1 MMRGLTLSVLAA
13 AWLVA
18 CATPLPTPSARQQ
31 HADMLTAAR
40 GWQTV
45 HLQAGRFELVARTPP
60 PLPPRER
67 LTVYIEG
74 DGLAWL
80 SRRMPSSDPTPR
92 DPVALALALAQPDG
106 HAVHLARP
114 CQYVDAAQ
122 SGCPRRYWT
131 DARFAAEAVDAIDQA
146 IDQLKL
152 RHGARTLVLVGYSGG
167 GAMAALVAARRDDVA
182 RLITVAGNLDHAAW
196 TAHHRLTPLAAS
208 LDAAA
213 VADRLRDLPQLHLVG
228 GRDLTLPRA
237 LPERWPA
244 GFIGARGEH
253 LHVIESFDHR
263 CCWAAHWPDLYAA
276 ADDSAALRRVL
287 TGLQPA
293 QAAVD
298 QERMLSAGDD

>member
-1 MMRGLTLSVLAA
+1 MRGLTLSVLAA
-13 AWLVA
+13 AWLAA

-31 HADMLTAAR
+31 HADTLVAAR

-60 PLPPRER
+60 PLPSRDL

-80 SRRMPSSDPTPR
+80 SRRTPSSDPTPR

-106 HAVHLARP
+106 RAVHLARP

-122 SGCPRRYWT
+122 SGCPRRYWM
-131 DARFAAEAVDAIDQA
+131 DARFAAETVDAVDQA

-167 GAMAALVAARRDDVA
+167 GAMAALVAARRHDVA

-208 LDAAA
+208 LDAAE
-213 VADRLRDLPQLHLVG
+213 VADRLAGLPQTHLVG
-228 GRDLTLPRA
+228 SRDITLPPV
-237 LPERWPA
+237 LPQRWSA
-244 GFIGARGEH
+244 GFIGPGGEN
-253 LHVIESFDHR
+253 LYVIPRFGHR
-263 CCWAAHWPDLYAA
+263 CCWATHWPALL
-276 ADDSAALRRVL
+276 SAANDREALRHVI
-287 TGLQPA
+287 A
-293 QAAVD
+293 QIELGETVVG
-298 QERMLSAGDD
+298 E